1 MNMMQQID
9 DFLNGQADCHR
20 GLPHKPGQSKDYDRG
35 YAAQYELEQMNN
47 ERTRNEPSRSQQT
60 ARN

>member
-1 MNMMQQID
+1 MMQQID
-9 DFLNGQADCHR
+9 DFLNDQADCHR

-47 ERTRNEPSRSQQT
+47 ERTRNEPSRPQQT